1 MAAIEVIP
9 FKLFIAPSTH
19 TLSLVDGGLTFFIG
33 TGVALLALTIAE
45 KMGFNINKSAV
56 RWSVRILTAIFVL
69 WAVFTSGFL
78 SHVLF
83 GY

>member
-1 MAAIEVIP
+1 MKIEVIP

-19 TLSLVDGGLTFFIG
+19 SLSLVDGGLTFFVG
-33 TGVALLALTIAE
+33 VGVALTALTVAE
-45 KMGFNINKSAV
+45 KMGFNVNKGAV

-78 SHVLF
+78 SHVLL
-83 GY
+83 GW